1 MTINSDT
8 LTHEIRQEF
17 TKLLDYVTNEAAQQ
31 ATAYEIERGVFLALL
46 RLGAQLLCLFFM
58 TRAKNFSHAP
68 RTLEN
73 GVSLPYHSDKK
84 RTYTSVFGKVPIWGP
99 YFYKKD
105 VGSCWPLAA
114 TLSLGDD
121 SYSDFLRELSEYVG
135 VRLPYNLACDLEARF
150 LEISLSTRTLQEMI
164 AEDAAD
170 VEAYYEQKPAP
181 ETATEAEILVIQADG
196 KGVPIIRD
204 TPAES
209 AVRLS
214 KGQKRGRKKEA
225 VVTTVYTIETA
236 SRTPKAVVQSFFDPE
251 ATRTDPLPKP
261 QNKHLWATMEGKDTA
276 LTRLA
281 HQVEAREGDHI
292 QHRVAL
298 CDGCEALQTRIE
310 THFPGFE
317 LLLDFIHAN
326 EYLWDTA
333 NALLGEAH
341 PDRTTWVRVRTS
353 QMLHGQTQALI
364 DEFRQLAARKTC
376 TARQREQLLTTA
388 GYFKRNLPY
397 MDYETYLDRGW
408 PIASGVIE
416 GACRHFVKDR
426 MELSGMRWSL
436 IGAENLLR
444 LRAVAENDDWDAYH
458 DFRRRQRHTRL
469 YTTPYP
475 GPIPEQEMAENMDSA
490 PITATSPLPWLVSP
504 SIQDCVA
511 VAA

>member
-1 MTINSDT
+1 MTLSSDDIAN
-8 LTHEIRQEF
+8 EIRQEF
-17 TKLLDYVTNEAAQQ
+17 TKLLDYVTNDAAQKV
-31 ATAYEIERGVFLALL
+31 TAYEMERGLFIWLL
-46 RLGAQLLCLFFM
+46 RLGAQLLYLFFVS
-58 TRAKNFSHAP
+58 RAENFSREP
-68 RTLEN
+68 LTLEN
-73 GVSLPYHSDKK
+73 GTPLPYHSEKK
-84 RTYTSVFGKVPIWGP
+84 HIYKSVFGRVPIWGP

-105 VGSCWPLAA
+105 AGSRWPLAA
-114 TLSLGDD
+114 ALSLGDD

-150 LEISLSTRTLQEMI
+150 LEVSLSTRTLQEMI

-204 TPAES
+204 TPAEP

-225 VVTTVYTIETA
+225 VVTTVYTIATA
-236 SRTPKAVVQSFFDPE
+236 PRTPEAVVQSFFDPE

-310 THFPGFE
+310 THFPEFD

-333 NALLGEAH
+333 NALLGETH
-341 PDRTTWVRVRTS
+341 PDRSTWVRVKTS

-364 DEFRQLAARKTC
+364 DEFRQLAERKTC
-376 TARQREQLLTTA
+376 TARQRKQLLTTA

-397 MDYETYLDRGW
+397 MDYATYLDRGW

-436 IGAENLLR
+436 TGAENLLR
-444 LRAVAENDDWDAYH
+444 LRAVAENGDWDAYH
-458 DFRRRQRHTRL
+458 NFRRRQRHTRR

-475 GPIPEQEMAENMDSA
+475 GQSPEQAIAGGRDPALVTSA
-490 PITATSPLPWLVSP
+490 PLTPCLTPA
-504 SIQDCVA
+504 SIQDCIA
-511 VAA
+511 IAA